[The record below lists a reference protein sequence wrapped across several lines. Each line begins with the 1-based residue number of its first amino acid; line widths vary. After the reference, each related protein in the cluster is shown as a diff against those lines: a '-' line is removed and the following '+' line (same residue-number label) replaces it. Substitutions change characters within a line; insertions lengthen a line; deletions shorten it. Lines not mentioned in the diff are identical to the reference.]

1 MTLMPYLRPPLIWL
15 ASLLP
20 FTLGGNGA
28 LGRGQDLTW
37 QLGSDLFCL
46 GPAVKVGL
54 VQGDLRWGIKFLS
67 CNQSVLLGLTL
78 GATPFSAPLE
88 IGLTLGLQNGYPHV
102 GGDLAGQVTLLH
114 LPPWGSNLGLVGW
127 GSIGATHF
135 TPVGWIPSLRV
146 GISLALQHPV
156 PDMLTG
162 SHSTPF
168 LPEASGRSCVPATP
182 ETLSSAFHTL
192 AEQIKG
198 TVLANLSAL
207 YTDFV
212 IELSNVEFTVS
223 GSRGTV
229 TGRYRV
235 GGRSRLTGEMR
246 FYSGYGRA
254 EFQHDGCGWSLV
266 SYRY

>member
-1 MTLMPYLRPPLIWL
+1 MTLTRRLRPPLIWL
-15 ASLLP
+15 ASLLLA
-20 FTLGGNGA
+20 LGGNGG

-37 QLGSDLFCL
+37 QLGSDLFCP

-67 CNQSVLLGLTL
+67 CNRSALLGLTL

-88 IGLTLGLQNGYPHV
+88 MGLTFGLQDGYLHV
-102 GGDLAGQVTLLH
+102 GGDLSGQVTVLH
-114 LPPWGSNLGLVGW
+114 LTSWGLNVGLVGW
-127 GSIGATHF
+127 GSIGATHL
-135 TPVGWIPSLRV
+135 TPLGWIPSLRV
-146 GISLALQHPV
+146 GISLELRHPV
-156 PDMLTG
+156 PDMFTG
-162 SHSTPF
+162 NHPTSF
-168 LPEASGRSCVPATP
+168 LPEESGRSCVPATP
-182 ETLSSAFHTL
+182 ETLSSAFHAL
-192 AEQIKG
+192 AERTKE

-212 IELSNVEFTVS
+212 IELSDAEFTVS
-223 GSRGTV
+223 GSRGIV

-235 GGRSRLTGEMR
+235 GGRNRLTGEMR